1 MKRIIGSLTLAMCTS
16 AFAAGVVGPVSQ
28 YGQLITG
35 KNSSGKGQIY
45 GSCEGVKDGKEVQV
59 RGMSLYWSL
68 QPQAVE
74 YWSADGVSTMVKD
87 MKIQIVRA
95 AMATGTEDWKG
106 SFQGHD
112 LKGYQSDPEYQKNLM
127 NTVVQAAIDNDIYV
141 IIDWHSHVA
150 HTQTAS
156 AKQFF
161 SEMAQKWGKYDNVIF
176 ELFNEPQD
184 IPWSDIKTYANEITA
199 EIRKYSDNLI
209 LVGTRKWDQ
218 NPDEAIG
225 SEVTG
230 GNIAYTMHYY
240 ANSHCYEGSHSTFRD
255 HNGNTWNEDCEGT
268 KTVRAMNAGLSVFVS
283 EWGTANSDGAGTP
296 GSNNAGW
303 QTFLNTHKLSWA
315 NWSASNISEGTA
327 AFTSGSNKT
336 ALQYTTSG
344 SMVKGYLSTNPTS
357 YTKCSTTPSTN
368 QSSDSKSSSSVQQQ
382 SSSSSAVSSSSQQPA
397 SSSSSVTPA
406 SSSSSVA
413 PASSS
418 AQQSGSCEGQCYDK
432 FSGKCVA
439 YYNGITAS
447 DGSSYAYDNTCKL
460 TIHYDAG
467 TGFFDGPGIAPS
479 SSSAQGNQNSSS
491 STTVPGTQNSSS
503 STAALKDVAS
513 ANFNVSVHGKLLQ
526 ISGATANVDVFDMQ
540 GRPMMNLR
548 NVSGTAS
555 LASLS
560 NGNYIVRIKAG
571 SKSMVKHIT
580 LK

>member
-16 AFAAGVVGPVSQ
+16 AFAAGIVGPVSQ

-68 QPQAVE
+68 IPEAVE
-74 YWSADGVSTMVKD
+74 YWSAAGVSTMVKD

-95 AMATGTEDWKG
+95 AMATGDEYWN
-106 SFQGHD
+106 SSWEGHK
-112 LKGYQSDPEYQKNLM
+112 LQGYQNDPDFQKNLM

-150 HTQTAS
+150 HTQTSS

-176 ELFNEPQD
+176 EVFNEPQD
-184 IPWSDIKTYANEITA
+184 ISWDLIKNYANEIVA

-209 LVGTRKWDQ
+209 LVGNHKWDQ
-218 NPDEAIG
+218 NPSDAIG
-225 SEVTG
+225 SEVSG

-240 ANSHCYEGSHSTFRD
+240 ANSHCYEGNHSTFRD
-255 HNGNTWNEDCEGT
+255 HNGSTWNEDCEGT
-268 KTVRAMNAGLSVFVS
+268 KTVKAMNAGLSVFVS
-283 EWGTANSDGAGTP
+283 EWGTGNSDGKGSP

-315 NWSASNISEGTA
+315 NWSASHFDEGTA
-327 AFTSGSNKT
+327 AFANGSNKN
-336 ALQYTTSG
+336 ALQYTASG
-344 SMVKGYLSTNPTS
+344 NLVKGYLSTNPTS

-382 SSSSSAVSSSSQQPA
+382 SSSSSAAVSSSSQQQ
-397 SSSSSVTPA
+397 A

-439 YYNGITAS
+439 YYNGIQAS

-467 TGFFDGPGIAPS
+467 NGFFDGPGIAPS
-479 SSSAQGNQNSSS
+479 SSSAQGNQNPSSS
-491 STTVPGTQNSSS
+491 ATIPGTQNSSS
-503 STAALKDVAS
+503 STAALKDIAS
-513 ANFNVSVHGKLLQ
+513 ANFNVSVHGKQLQ
-526 ISGATANVDVFDMQ
+526 ISGANANVDVFDMQ
-540 GRPMMNLR
+540 GRPMMNLH

-571 SKSMVKHIT
+571 TKSMVKHIT

>member
-1 MKRIIGSLTLAMCTS
+1 MCMS

-68 QPQAVE
+68 KPEAVE
-74 YWSADGVSTMVKD
+74 YWSADGISTMVKD

-95 AMATGTEDWKG
+95 AMATGTEDWNA
-106 SFQGHD
+106 SWQGHS
-112 LKGYQSDPEYQKNLM
+112 LKGYQSDSEFQKNLM

-141 IIDWHSHVA
+141 IIDWHSHSA
-150 HTQTAS
+150 NNQTAS

-176 ELFNEPQD
+176 EVFNEPTD
-184 IPWSDIKTYANEITA
+184 IPWNDIKTYANEIAT

-218 NPDEAIG
+218 NPDDAIG
-225 SEVTG
+225 SEVSG

-240 ANSHCYEGSHSTFRD
+240 ANSHCYEGNHSTFPD
-255 HNGNTWNEDCEGT
+255 HNGSTWNEDCEGT
-268 KTVRAMNAGLSVFVS
+268 KTVKAMNAGLSVFVS
-283 EWGTANSDGAGTP
+283 EWGTANSDGGGAP

-315 NWSASNISEGTA
+315 NWSASHISEGTA
-327 AFTSGSNKT
+327 AFASGSSKT
-336 ALQYTTSG
+336 SLKYTTSG
-344 SMVKGYLSTNPTS
+344 NLVKDYLSTNPTS
-357 YTKCSTTPSTN
+357 YTKCSATPSN
-368 QSSDSKSSSSVQQQ
+368 PGSNSSSSSSVQQIA
-382 SSSSSAVSSSSQQPA
+382 SSSSVSNVSSSSFVNA
-397 SSSSSVTPA
+397 SSSSI
-406 SSSSSVA
+406 VA
-413 PASSS
+413 PASSSS

-432 FSGKCVA
+432 FTGKCVA
-439 YYNGITAS
+439 YYNGIQAS

-467 TGFFDGPGIAPS
+467 TGFFDGPGVTPS
-479 SSSAQGNQNSSS
+479 SSSAVNGNTSSS
-491 STTVPGTQNSSS
+491 SVSGNTSSS
-503 STAALKDVAS
+503 STAALKDIAS
-513 ANFNVSVHGKLLQ
+513 VNFNVSAHGKLLQ
-526 ISGATANVDVFDMQ
+526 ITGATVNVDVFDMQ
-540 GRPMMNLR
+540 GRPMMSLR
-548 NVSGTAS
+548 NVSGVAS
-555 LASLS
+555 LAALS
-560 NGNYIVRIKAG
+560 NGNYIVRIKSE
-571 SKSMVKHIT
+571 SKSMVKRII